1 MNILVTGGTGG
12 VGKAVVGLLA
22 TDCNNLVYFTYRGS
36 EEKAQE
42 ITSSYKN
49 AIAFKCDQTK
59 PENIRQLCEAIK
71 TWNLDALV
79 NNAWTGTPEGVRF
92 HKLTNEMLVEGFSNN
107 ILPLVSITQ
116 TALETFR
123 EKKSGRIVTVLTA
136 SLVGVPPLG
145 YGKYGAEKAYIEQLA
160 KTWSKEY
167 IKFGVTSNCVSPD
180 FMQTSFT
187 SDTDERVIEQMTA
200 NHPLKEILAPKQV
213 AEVILSLLNAP
224 KHVNGVNIPI
234 NAGTNIL

>member
-1 MNILVTGGTGG
+1 
-12 VGKAVVGLLA
+12 
-22 TDCNNLVYFTYRGS
+22 
-36 EEKAQE
+36 
-42 ITSSYKN
+42 
-49 AIAFKCDQTK
+49 
-59 PENIRQLCEAIK
+59 
-71 TWNLDALV
+71 
-79 NNAWTGTPEGVRF
+79 
-92 HKLTNEMLVEGFSNN
+92 MLIDGFNTN

-116 TALETFR
+116 MALETFR
-123 EKKSGRIVTVLTA
+123 KKKNGRIITVLTA

-145 YGKYGAEKAYIEQLA
+145 YGKYGAEKAYIGQLA

-200 NHPLKEILAPKQV
+200 NHPLKEILTPKQV

-234 NAGTNIL
+234 NAGVNIL